1 MENFQIRKS
10 LRFKLESNENN
21 NLINETTNQLSTR
34 QDFDLVNFSTKLD
47 NFRNDLTDYLFY
59 KDKQGDLIIKKYLIL
74 KNDWL
79 KTYAK
84 QQFFICKNS
93 KQTRGN
99 QRVQFTIED
108 CELEDMITEVRENVY
123 DICDELY
130 ERSRADLHE
139 RYKRSGIAV
148 LLNRLNT
155 KNNLP
160 FLVDLVK
167 LSIDKKETSD
177 LSIRLKSDGEE
188 LLKLLKQAIEHF
200 LPEQSSG
207 MCIAKA
213 SFNYHTINK
222 KSINFDK
229 EIKNIESRLLTSRQA
244 QEKNKGGLDN
254 NVWRTAWADVNIKA
268 NGLPLCLGDSPF
280 MEVDSYA
287 SLRNILKNI
296 LATQKS
302 QFNEAMQRGDS
313 YSELKESDLYLFN
326 DISRDEYDKYF
337 NYTEKIEELATKRNQ
352 THDNSLKRELA
363 SKIERLKKDRG
374 SLISEADRRN
384 SNYFRTYK
392 AFAKFYRKVAQSHG
406 RELAKL
412 LGIEKEKVESQLL
425 GYWAMII
432 EEKGQ
437 HKLALIPR
445 KKANDLKR
453 RLEEYNNPKEEVKL
467 YWFESFTYRSLQKL
481 CFGNLETNTNTF
493 YPELRKDRALLR
505 KFSSQDKNGYPKFIS
520 GEHEFKGDEL
530 KKIDFYQS
538 VLASD
543 CAKNK
548 LNLPYDEVYNNV
560 VNKQFDNLEDFKIAL
575 EQVCYKRCI
584 TTNKHLI
591 ENLASEF
598 SAQIFDITSLDLRRE
613 SNTKDKAEKYTY
625 KEKRPTELWR
635 DFWKEENEEKG
646 FDIRLNPEISI
657 IYRKAK
663 ESRIEKY
670 GADSKKNNRYLHD
683 QFTLVMTFNEHCNTP
698 TKNLAFANINDEQ
711 KVIEEFNERFK
722 KENIRFALG
731 IDNGEVE
738 LSTLGVYF
746 PEFEKE
752 SIEEKLAELRNVEKY
767 GFDTLT
773 IRDLKYKEKDYN
785 GENKEII
792 KNVSYFLKEDLYCRT
807 FGKTS
812 QEYKAMFEKVFEKK
826 RLLSLDLSAAKLV
839 CGHIV
844 TNGDVMSL
852 YNLWLKHAQRNIYDM
867 NDHSKREGGKRVYFK
882 NSEDLNSEERRIFI
896 AYLNEGNDK
905 YNKLSEEEKNA
916 YVDWLYEAWAG
927 NEVENKDFE
936 KVYKE
941 QKIKGDYLHNVL
953 LGATYIGEE
962 LQDVQEIANIDHIR
976 HVFKFREDFEQRFT
990 REEIKEEIDSYN
1002 KRKISNEVL
1011 DLNLNKAKSS
1021 IVANVIGIVDFLY
1034 KDYKNRFGGEGI
1046 VVKEGFGIS
1055 KVEGDRMKFSGN
1067 IYRMLERKLYQK
1079 FQNYGLVPPVKNITE
1094 FRGKD
1099 NAFVEFGN
1107 ICFINYEGTSQ
1118 RCPVCGKGKLN
1129 HTETCSEN
1137 CGFKSEGIMH
1147 SNDGIAGFNI
1157 AKKGF
1162 IEVTKK

>member
-1 MENFQIRKS
+1 M
-10 LRFKLESNENN
+10 
-21 NLINETTNQLSTR
+21 
-34 QDFDLVNFSTKLD
+34 
-47 NFRNDLTDYLFY
+47 
-59 KDKQGDLIIKKYLIL
+59 
-74 KNDWL
+74 
-79 KTYAK
+79 
-84 QQFFICKNS
+84 
-93 KQTRGN
+93 
-99 QRVQFTIED
+99 
-108 CELEDMITEVRENVY
+108 
-123 DICDELY
+123 
-130 ERSRADLHE
+130 
-139 RYKRSGIAV
+139 
-148 LLNRLNT
+148 
-155 KNNLP
+155 
-160 FLVDLVK
+160 VDLVK

-177 LSIRLKSDGEE
+177 LSIRLKSNGEE

-207 MCIAKA
+207 MCITKA

-222 KSINFDK
+222 KPIDFDK
-229 EIKNIESRLLTSRQA
+229 EIKNIESSLLTSRQA
-244 QEKNKGGLDN
+244 QERNKGGLDN

-287 SLRNILKNI
+287 SLRHILKNI

-313 YSELKESDLYLFN
+313 YRELKESDLYLFN
-326 DISRDEYDKYF
+326 NISEDEFNKYF
-337 NYTEKIEELATKRNQ
+337 EYTEDIEELATKRNQ
-352 THDNSLKRELA
+352 THNTSLKKDLA
-363 SKIERLKKDRG
+363 SKIKKLKRNRG
-374 SLISEADRRN
+374 SLINQVDKETK
-384 SNYFRTYK
+384 NYFRTYK

-453 RLEEYNNPKEEVKL
+453 RLEESNNPKEEVKL

-505 KFSSQDKNGYPKFIS
+505 KFSLQDKNGYPKFIS

-591 ENLASEF
+591 DNLASEF
-598 SAQIFDITSLDLRRE
+598 GAQIFDITSLDLRRE
-613 SNTKDKAEKYTY
+613 CNTKDKAEKYTY

-635 DFWKEENEEKG
+635 EFWKEENEEKG
-646 FDIRLNPEISI
+646 FNIRLNPEISI

-711 KVIEEFNERFK
+711 KVIEEFNKRFK

-752 SIEEKLAELRNVEKY
+752 SIEEKLAELQNVEKY

-773 IRDLKYKEKDYN
+773 IKDLKYKEKDYN
-785 GENKEII
+785 GKDREII

-844 TNGDVMSL
+844 TNGDVKSL

-867 NDHSKREGGKRVYFK
+867 NDHSKREGAKKVEFK
-882 NSEDLNSEERRIFI
+882 HSEELDSEERRIFI
-896 AYLNEGNDK
+896 AYLNNGNER
-905 YNKLSEEEKNA
+905 YEKLSDKEKNA
-916 YVDWLYEAWAG
+916 YIEWLYRKWAS
-927 NEVENKDFE
+927 NETRNEKFE
-936 KVYKE
+936 QVYKD

-953 LGATYIGEE
+953 LGATYIGEAKVE
-962 LQDVQEIANIDHIR
+962 HIR
-976 HVFKFREDFEQRFT
+976 HVFKFRKDFEKLYQ
-990 REEIKEEIDSYN
+990 REEIEKPREEIEKEIKTYN
-1002 KRKISNEVL
+1002 VRTISDEVL
-1011 DLNLNKAKSS
+1011 DLNLNHAKSS
-1021 IVANVIGIVDFLY
+1021 VVANVIGIVDFLY

-1055 KVEGDRMKFSGN
+1055 KVENDRMKFSGN

-1094 FRGKD
+1094 FRNKD
-1099 NAFVEFGN
+1099 KAFVEFGN

-1137 CGFKSEGIMH
+1137 CGFNSKDIMH
-1147 SNDGIAGFNI
+1147 SNDGIAGYNI

-1162 IEVTKK
+1162 REITKK

>member
-21 NLINETTNQLSTR
+21 NLIEETTNQLNTR
-34 QDFDLVNFSTKLD
+34 QDFDLLNFSTKLD
-47 NFRNDLTDYLFY
+47 NFLNDLTDYLFY
-59 KDKQGDLIIKKYLIL
+59 EDKQGDLILKKYLIL

-155 KNNLP
+155 KDNLP

-177 LSIRLKSDGEE
+177 LSIRLKSDGDK
-188 LLKLLKQAIEHF
+188 LLNLLKQAIEHF

-222 KSINFDK
+222 KPIDFDK
-229 EIKNIESRLLTSRQA
+229 EIENIEASLLTSKQA
-244 QEKNKGGLDN
+244 QERNKGGIAND
-254 NVWRTAWADVNIKA
+254 VWKTAWADINVKA
-268 NGLPLCLGDSPF
+268 NNLPLCLGDSPF
-280 MEVDSYA
+280 KDVDSYA
-287 SLRNILKNI
+287 SLRQILKNI
-296 LATQKS
+296 LATQKAE
-302 QFNEAMQRGDS
+302 FNEAMQRGDS
-313 YSELKESDLYLFN
+313 FRELQESDLYLFN
-326 DISRDEYDKYF
+326 DISRDEYEKYF
-337 NYTEKIEELATKRNQ
+337 DLTEQMEQLATKRNQ
-352 THDNSLKRELA
+352 TQDRKQQKELA
-363 SKIERLKKDRG
+363 SKLTNLKKKRG
-374 SLISEADRRN
+374 SLISAAEKRTAN
-384 SNYFRTYK
+384 KFKTYK
-392 AFAKFYRKVAQSHG
+392 YFSVFYRKVAQSHG

-453 RLEEYNNPKEEVKL
+453 RLEESKNSKEEVKL

-543 CAKNK
+543 CAKTK

-575 EQVCYKRCI
+575 EQVCYNRCI

-591 ENLASEF
+591 DNLTSEF
-598 SAQIFDITSLDLRRE
+598 DAQIFDITSLDLRRE
-613 SNTKDKAEKYTY
+613 CNTKGKAEKYAY
-625 KEKRPTELWR
+625 KEKRPTLLWR
-635 DFWKEENEEKG
+635 EFWKEENEENG
-646 FDIRLNPEISI
+646 WNVRLNPEISI
-657 IYRKAK
+657 IYRKPK

-670 GADSKKNNRYLHD
+670 GADSKKNNRYLQE
-683 QFTLVMTFNEHCNTP
+683 QFTLVMTFNEHCNAP
-698 TKNLAFANINDEQ
+698 TKNLAFADINDEQ
-711 KVIEEFNERFK
+711 MVIEEFNKRFK

-738 LSTLGVYF
+738 LSTLGVYV

-752 SIEEKLAELRNVEKY
+752 TNEEKIKELSNVEHY

-773 IRDLKYKEKDYN
+773 IKDLGYKETDKN
-785 GENKEII
+785 GNDKEIY

-807 FGKTS
+807 FGKTH
-812 QEYKAMFEKVFEKK
+812 EDYEAMFEKVFEKK

-844 TNGDVMSL
+844 TNGDVKAL

-867 NDHSKREGGKRVYFK
+867 NSHSKKEGADKVTLRH
-882 NSEDLNSEERRIFI
+882 SEELNSEERRVFI
-896 AYLNEGNDK
+896 TYLNEGNK
-905 YNKLSEEEKNA
+905 RYEKLSKEDKKA
-916 YVDWLYEAWAG
+916 YIEWLYEAWAG
-927 NEVENKDFE
+927 REKENKDFE
-936 KVYKE
+936 KIYKD

-962 LQDVQEIANIDHIR
+962 LQEVKEIAKYDHIR
-976 HVFKFREDFEQRFT
+976 HVFKFREDFEQIFT
-990 REEIKEEIDSYN
+990 REEIEKEIKTYN
-1002 KRKISNEVL
+1002 VRTISDEVL
-1011 DLNLNKAKSS
+1011 DLNLNHAKSS
-1021 IVANVIGIVDFLY
+1021 VVANVIGIVDFLY
-1034 KDYKNRFGGEGI
+1034 KQYKERFSGEGI
-1046 VVKEGFGIS
+1046 IAKESFGIE
-1055 KVEGDRMKFSGN
+1055 KVEDSRMKFSGN

-1079 FQNYGLVPPVKNITE
+1079 FQNYGLVPPVKNVLA
-1094 FRGKD
+1094 FRNMD

-1129 HTETCSEN
+1129 HTETCPEN
-1137 CGFKSEGIMH
+1137 CGFKSAGIMH

-1162 IEVTKK
+1162 KEITK

>member
-34 QDFDLVNFSTKLD
+34 QEFDLVNFSNSLY
-47 NFRNDLTDYLFY
+47 NFFNDYLFDYLFY
-59 KDKQGDLIIKKYLIL
+59 ENDEGEACIKEHIVIKK
-74 KNDWL
+74 DWL
-79 KTYAK
+79 KVYAK
-84 QQFFICKNS
+84 HELASCDTEKEKTIKTCKLGDKIIDNFD
-93 KQTRGN
+93 N
-99 QRVQFTIED
+99 VVNV
-108 CELEDMITEVRENVY
+108 CE
-123 DICDELY
+123 ELLDY
-130 ERSRADLHE
+130 STKELHE
-139 RYKRSGIAV
+139 QAKRRGIAL
-148 LLNRLNT
+148 LLNRLNS
-155 KNNLP
+155 KYYLP
-160 FLVDLVK
+160 FFVDLVK
-167 LSIDKKETSD
+167 LSNSKKEKNN
-177 LSIRLKSDGEE
+177 LSLILKSKGENLLNRLKAG
-188 LLKLLKQAIEHF
+188 IEHF

-222 KSINFDK
+222 KSIDFQDEINKIEERLKTSMEK
-229 EIKNIESRLLTSRQA
+229 EKQKFFI
-244 QEKNKGGLDN
+244 DN
-254 NVWRTAWADVNIKA
+254 NKLWRNICEDVKKRSK
-268 NGLPLCLGDSPF
+268 GLPLCLGDSPF
-280 MEVDSYA
+280 MQIGSYA

-296 LATQKS
+296 LSSQKS
-302 QFNEAMQRGDS
+302 QFNEAIQRGDS
-313 YSELKESDLYLFN
+313 YRELKESDLYLFN
-326 DISRDEYDKYF
+326 DISRDEYDEYF
-337 NYTEKIEELATKRNQ
+337 DYTEEIEELATKRNQ
-352 THDNSLKRELA
+352 THNNSLKNDLA
-363 SKIERLKKDRG
+363 SRIKNLRVNRG
-374 SLISEADRRN
+374 ELINQANKETKN
-384 SNYFRTYK
+384 CFKTYK
-392 AFAKFYRKVAQSHG
+392 AFADFYRKVAQSHG
-406 RELAKL
+406 KELAKL

-425 GYWAMII
+425 DYWAMII

-437 HKLALIPR
+437 RKLVLIPQ
-445 KKANDLKR
+445 KKAKDLKR
-453 RLEEYNNPKEEVKL
+453 RLEESNNPKEGVKL

-481 CFGNLETNTNTF
+481 CFGNPLTNSFKHNIKDLF
-493 YPELRKDRALLR
+493 IEDDNEIELTPDERE
-505 KFSSQDKNGYPKFIS
+505 KN
-520 GEHEFKGDEL
+520 
-530 KKIDFYQS
+530 KIDFYKS
-538 VLASD
+538 VLRHRYSREH
-543 CAKNK
+543 
-548 LNLPYDEVYNNV
+548 LNLPNDLV
-560 VNKQFDNLEDFKIAL
+560 KKMIIDKPFDNLEDFKIAL

-591 ENLASEF
+591 DNLASEF
-598 SAQIFDITSLDLRRE
+598 GAQIFDITSLDLRRE

-635 DFWKEENEEKG
+635 EFWKEENEEKG

-752 SIEEKLAELRNVEKY
+752 NIEEKLAELRNVEKY

-785 GENKEII
+785 GENREII

-812 QEYKAMFEKVFEKK
+812 QEYKAMFEEVFEKK

-844 TNGDVMSL
+844 TNGDVKSL

-882 NSEDLNSEERRIFI
+882 NSEDLNSDERRIFI

-905 YNKLSEEEKNA
+905 YNKLSKEEKNA
-916 YVDWLYEAWAG
+916 YVDWLYKAWAD

-976 HVFKFREDFEQRFT
+976 HVFKFREDFEQIFT
-990 REEIKEEIDSYN
+990 REEIKKEIDSYN
-1002 KRKISNEVL
+1002 KREISNEVL

-1055 KVEGDRMKFSGN
+1055 KVENDRMKFSGN

-1094 FRGKD
+1094 FRSEDK
-1099 NAFVEFGN
+1099 AFVEFGN
-1107 ICFINYEGTSQ
+1107 ICFINYDNTSQ
-1118 RCPVCGKGKLN
+1118 RCPICEKGKLN

-1137 CGFKSEGIMH
+1137 CGFNSKDIMH

-1162 IEVTKK
+1162 KEITKK

>member
-47 NFRNDLTDYLFY
+47 NFLNDLTDYLY
-59 KDKQGDLIIKKYLIL
+59 YEDKQGDLIIKKYLIL

-99 QRVQFTIED
+99 QRVLFTIED

-123 DICDELY
+123 DICNELY
-130 ERSRADLHE
+130 KRSRADLHE

-177 LSIRLKSDGEE
+177 LSIRLKSNGEE
-188 LLKLLKQAIEHF
+188 LLKLLKQAIEDF

-222 KSINFDK
+222 KPIDFDK
-229 EIKNIESRLLTSRQA
+229 EIKNIESSLLTSRQA
-244 QEKNKGGLDN
+244 QERNKGGIDN
-254 NVWRTAWADVNIKA
+254 NVWKTAWIDINIKA
-268 NGLPLCLGDSPF
+268 NGLLLCLGDSPF

-302 QFNEAMQRGDS
+302 QFQEAMQRGDS
-313 YSELKESDLYLFN
+313 YRELKESDLYLFN
-326 DISRDEYDKYF
+326 NISEDEFNKYF
-337 NYTEKIEELATKRNQ
+337 EYTEEIEELATKRNQ
-352 THDNSLKRELA
+352 THNTSLKKDLA
-363 SKIERLKKDRG
+363 SKIKKLKRNRG
-374 SLISEADRRN
+374 SLINQADKETKN
-384 SNYFRTYK
+384 HFKTYK
-392 AFAKFYRKVAQSHG
+392 AFADFYRKVAQSHG
-406 RELAKL
+406 RHLAKL

-425 GYWAMII
+425 NYWAMIV
-432 EEKGQ
+432 EENNS
-437 HKLALIPR
+437 HKLILIP
-445 KKANDLKR
+445 KGKAKDFKQ
-453 RLEEYNNPKEEVKL
+453 RLQESNNKNETTKL

-481 CFGNLETNTNTF
+481 CFGNPLTNTF
-493 YPELRKDRALLR
+493 YPNIKELVG
-505 KFSSQDKNGYPKFIS
+505 NIS
-520 GEHEFKGDEL
+520 GEHEFKGDEQE
-530 KKIDFYQS
+530 KINFYKS
-538 VLASD
+538 VLKTRY
-543 CAKNK
+543 AKQH
-548 LNLPYDEVYNNV
+548 LHIPYDM
-560 VNKQFDNLEDFKIAL
+560 LEEKVLRVDFNCLDDFKIVL

-584 TTNKHLI
+584 TTNRFLI
-591 ENLASEF
+591 DNLASEF
-598 SAQIFDITSLDLRRE
+598 GAQIFDITSLDLRRE

-635 DFWKEENEEKG
+635 EFWKEENEEKG

-663 ESRIEKY
+663 ESRIEEY

-752 SIEEKLAELRNVEKY
+752 SNEEKLAELRNVEKY

-785 GENKEII
+785 GKDREII
-792 KNVSYFLKEDLYCRT
+792 RNVSYFLKEDLYCRT

-844 TNGDVMSL
+844 TNGDVISL

-867 NDHSKREGGKRVYFK
+867 NDHSKREGVKRVYFK

-916 YVDWLYEAWAG
+916 YVDWLYEAWAD

-976 HVFKFREDFEQRFT
+976 HVFKFREDFEQIFE
-990 REEIKEEIDSYN
+990 REEIVNQINEYN
-1002 KRKISNEVL
+1002 KRTISNEVL

-1107 ICFINYEGTSQ
+1107 ICFIDYSGTSQ
-1118 RCPVCGKGKLN
+1118 RCPICEKGKLY

-1137 CGFKSEGIMH
+1137 CGFNSKDIMH
-1147 SNDGIAGFNI
+1147 SNDGIAGYNI

-1162 IEVTKK
+1162 REIIKK

>member
-21 NLINETTNQLSTR
+21 NLIQGKIDNICNSN
-34 QDFDLVNFSTKLD
+34 DFDLEDFFSLLD
-47 NFRNDLTDYLFY
+47 DFLRNLGKYLRY
-59 KDKQGDLIIKKYLIL
+59 KDKNGEFAIKGNLTL
-74 KNDWL
+74 KKEWMR
-79 KTYAK
+79 TYAK
-84 QQFFICKNS
+84 QEFAEFCP
-93 KQTRGN
+93 QTQNNKKSRVQYTIKDYGVEDRI
-99 QRVQFTIED
+99 QRVLNES
-108 CELEDMITEVRENVY
+108 RE
-123 DICDELY
+123 ICDLLHDDTTRELN
-130 ERSRADLHE
+130 ERAKRSRTAILL
-139 RYKRSGIAV
+139 KRLSA
-148 LLNRLNT
+148 
-155 KNNLP
+155 KNCLP
-160 FLVDLVK
+160 LLVDLVEN
-167 LSIDKKETSD
+167 IVNKKEKAD
-177 LSIRLKSDGEE
+177 DSITLKRKGK
-188 LLKLLKQAIEHF
+188 KLLEKLDQGIHNF
-200 LPEQSSG
+200 LPEQSNG
-207 MCIAKA
+207 VVLAKA
-213 SFNYHTINK
+213 SFNYYTINK
-222 KSINFDK
+222 RPIDFSKKIE
-229 EIKNIESRLLTSRQA
+229 EIKESLIV
-244 QEKNKGGLDN
+244 QEKDFKNYFQNKIWKGDILKRANSKTLYYGELPFDEN
-254 NVWRTAWADVNIKA
+254 N
-268 NGLPLCLGDSPF
+268 
-280 MEVDSYA
+280 EYA
-287 SLRNILKNI
+287 YLRQILKNI
-296 LATQKS
+296 LSEQKS
-302 QFNEAMQRGDS
+302 TFNEQMQKGFS
-313 YSELKESDLYLFN
+313 YQDLKKREDLYLFN
-326 DISRDEYDKYF
+326 DI
-337 NYTEKIEELATKRNQ
+337 TEKTFNSYKEYTKKLKALSDKKNSTNDTEEENRLT
-352 THDNSLKRELA
+352 TEID
-363 SKIERLKKDRG
+363 KIAKDRG
-374 SLISEADRRN
+374 ALIQNGYFPAHKQFSEINKKIAL
-384 SNYFRTYK
+384 K
-392 AFAKFYRKVAQSHG
+392 HG
-406 RELAKL
+406 REYAKL
-412 LGIEKEKVESQLL
+412 IGIEKEKAESQLL
-425 GYWAMII
+425 NYWAMLL
-432 EEKGQ
+432 EENNQ
-437 HKLALIPR
+437 HKLVLIP
-445 KKANDLKR
+445 KENAQACYKR
-453 RLEEYNNPKEEVKL
+453 VKESNQQAHDAKL
-467 YWFESFTYRSLQKL
+467 YWFESLTYRSLQKL
-481 CFGNLETNTNTF
+481 CFGNPFSNKFKEGIKDLLKSKNIMGDFSFEDDNQRRIEF
-493 YPELRKDRALLR
+493 YK
-505 KFSSQDKNGYPKFIS
+505 
-520 GEHEFKGDEL
+520 
-530 KKIDFYQS
+530 S
-538 VLASD
+538 VL
-543 CAKNK
+543 KHEYTKRVLK
-548 LNLPYDEVYNNV
+548 LPFYDLEKEILI
-560 VNKQFDNLEDFKIAL
+560 KQFDNLEDFKIAL

-591 ENLASEF
+591 DNLASEF
-598 SAQIFDITSLDLRRE
+598 GAQIFDITSLDLRRE

-635 DFWKEENEEKG
+635 EFWKEENEEKG

-663 ESRIEKY
+663 ESRNEKY

-752 SIEEKLAELRNVEKY
+752 SIEEKLAELQNVEKY

-785 GENKEII
+785 GKDREII

-844 TNGDVMSL
+844 TNGDVKAL

-867 NDHSKREGGKRVYFK
+867 NDHSKREGAKKVEFK
-882 NSEDLNSEERRIFI
+882 HSEELDSEERRIFI
-896 AYLNEGNDK
+896 AYLNNGNER
-905 YNKLSEEEKNA
+905 YEKLSDKEKNA
-916 YVDWLYEAWAG
+916 YIEWLYRKWAS
-927 NEVENKDFE
+927 NETRNEKFE
-936 KVYKE
+936 QVYKE

-953 LGATYIGEE
+953 LGATYIGEAKVE
-962 LQDVQEIANIDHIR
+962 HIR
-976 HVFKFREDFEQRFT
+976 HVFKFRKDFEKLYQ
-990 REEIKEEIDSYN
+990 REEIEKPREEIEKEIKTYN
-1002 KRKISNEVL
+1002 VRTISDEVL
-1011 DLNLNKAKSS
+1011 DLNLNHAKSS
-1021 IVANVIGIVDFLY
+1021 VVANVIGIIDFLY

-1079 FQNYGLVPPVKNITE
+1079 FQNYGLVPPVKNVLA
-1094 FRGKD
+1094 FRNKD

-1118 RCPVCGKGKLN
+1118 RCPVCGNGKLN